1 MIDKKC
7 MKFIKKYLEIEDSIL
22 LSYFPTE
29 KEKEYLKKFNIKTEK
44 VISRRIGLV
53 TDYYYETEYCRYYIE
68 K

>member
-7 MKFIKKYLEIEDSIL
+7 MKSIKKYLEIEDSIL